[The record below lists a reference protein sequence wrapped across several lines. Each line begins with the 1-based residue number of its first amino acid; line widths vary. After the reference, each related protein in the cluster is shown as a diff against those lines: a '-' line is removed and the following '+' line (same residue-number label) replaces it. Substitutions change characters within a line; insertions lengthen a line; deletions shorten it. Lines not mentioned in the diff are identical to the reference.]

1 MLRLLAKHPER
12 RFQSATQLLDALGA
26 LAGAPERT
34 GFPPPLGAHTVDA
47 FPAVRASTRLG
58 AVVAAIL
65 VTGTALT
72 WMLLRDRPAFTR
84 PGGSATGDSA
94 ALSAARPPDIGRPAG
109 SALGTRVDPPGESA
123 STRTS
128 PAAAGDSPRT
138 VSSTRPARTVTVR
151 TARLEITAP
160 DSARLYVDNR
170 LVGTGRYS
178 DDVAPG
184 ARLAVRAVLA
194 NASTS
199 CTTAVRDTV
208 LTLKAGDRVALSLP
222 VRGCAVVSYDV
233 TPRDA
238 RVTFRSLEGG
248 PSVELRA
255 DSARAVSLPEGRY
268 EVRIQAPRCVTGTD
282 TLQVAAKADGAAITR
297 RFPLICS

>member
-1 MLRLLAKHPER
+1 M
-12 RFQSATQLLDALGA
+12 
-26 LAGAPERT
+26 
-34 GFPPPLGAHTVDA
+34 
-47 FPAVRASTRLG
+47 
-58 AVVAAIL
+58 
-65 VTGTALT
+65 
-72 WMLLRDRPAFTR
+72 
-84 PGGSATGDSA
+84 
-94 ALSAARPPDIGRPAG
+94 
-109 SALGTRVDPPGESA
+109 
-123 STRTS
+123 
-128 PAAAGDSPRT
+128 
-138 VSSTRPARTVTVR
+138 
-151 TARLEITAP
+151 
-160 DSARLYVDNR
+160 
-170 LVGTGRYS
+170 
-178 DDVAPG
+178 
-184 ARLAVRAVLA
+184 RAVLA

-238 RVTFRSLEGG
+238 RVTFKSLEGG
-248 PSVELRA
+248 PSIELRA